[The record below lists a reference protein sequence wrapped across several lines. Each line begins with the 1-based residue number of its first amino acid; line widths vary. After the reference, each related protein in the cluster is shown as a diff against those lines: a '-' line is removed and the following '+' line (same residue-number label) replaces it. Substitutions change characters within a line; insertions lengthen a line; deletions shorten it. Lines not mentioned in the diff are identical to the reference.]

1 MFLGEVSCR
10 KSLWGLYGEIF
21 NCRPSA
27 LSSSGTTPPPPPPG
41 VKTLMVVAN
50 DPSDT
55 DGATEADKF
64 EETGWRWGGGG
75 DGGFRQQQHELTV
88 EREHI

>member
-1 MFLGEVSCR
+1 
-10 KSLWGLYGEIF
+10 
-21 NCRPSA
+21 
-27 LSSSGTTPPPPPPG
+27 
-41 VKTLMVVAN
+41 MVVAN

-75 DGGFRQQQHELTV
+75 GGGGGYQAATAQINWQQ
-88 EREHI
+88 RENIFKGETSKVID

>member
-1 MFLGEVSCR
+1 MFFCR
-10 KSLWGLYGEIF
+10 KALQPLWGLYREIF

-27 LSSSGTTPPPPPPG
+27 LSSSRTTPPPPG

-55 DGATEADKF
+55 DEATEADKF
-64 EETGWRWGGGG
+64 EETGWRRGGGG
-75 DGGFRQQQHELTV
+75 EGGGYQAATA
-88 EREHI
+88 